1 MAKYIQGKFVI
12 KNTDKYIGKKQPTYR
27 SSWEFTFMNF
37 CDNNPNILQWA
48 SEAIHVNYRNPF
60 TKKNTIYVPDFL
72 IIYVDAQG
80 VKRGEVIE
88 VKPSKESML
97 GANGSLDSLIYIK
110 KPIYI
115 KPTNSIPNVYG
126 RGIGQ
131 EVNFNGS
138 SKDTTPTNIQSACK
152 SSMNKRKAMG
162 QSSLPVLPYT

>member
-1 MAKYIQGKFVI
+1 MDKKTIHYLIWGGVIYIVGYQLYKY
-12 KNTDKYIGKKQPTYR
+12 YKKPTSVLVSG
-27 SSWEFTFMNF
+27 SS
-37 CDNNPNILQWA
+37 DNAPKDVVY
-48 SEAIHVNYRNPF
+48 S
-60 TKKNTIYVPDFL
+60 T
-72 IIYVDAQG
+72 G
-80 VKRGEVIE
+80 
-88 VKPSKESML
+88 KESML